1 MNKYRFGF
9 DFRGLLL
16 FVLVMIPNFIWFAL
30 PAPND
35 VLLAE
40 SITPVI
46 DVIGS
51 VAQVMF
57 IAAMCMLVRKDVEK
71 IRFTKLI
78 IAVFIMVILY
88 FTGWILY
95 YCGFVNL
102 AVIIL
107 LTLPPCG
114 AFIFYTVD
122 RKNFI
127 SLIPAVI
134 FTICHIIYG
143 VVNFI

>member
-35 VLLAE
+35 VLRAE

-95 YCGFVNL
+95 YCGFVNP

-127 SLIPAVI
+127 SLIPAVV